1 MQIYRHANGETW
13 DCFLATIQ
21 FVAEQISSLVASH
34 QRSQVGSPWD
44 RHGEVEMNHDGGWS
58 ARCEFLYQPV
68 ATLP

>member
-1 MQIYRHANGETW
+1 MQIMNHANGETG
-13 DCFLATIQ
+13 DYFLAFVQ

-34 QRSQVGSPWD
+34 QRSQVDSSWD